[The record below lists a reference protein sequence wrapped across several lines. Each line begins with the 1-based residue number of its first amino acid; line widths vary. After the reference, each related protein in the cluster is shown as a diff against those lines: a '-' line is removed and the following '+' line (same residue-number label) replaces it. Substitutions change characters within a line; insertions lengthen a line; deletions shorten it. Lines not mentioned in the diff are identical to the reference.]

1 MNVYTLTQSVRYSVY
16 DITQVVVVNG
26 VSVTY
31 PPADVPAAVFYAIK
45 GDAAG
50 GGAAVVS
57 VNAKTGVVV
66 LVPSDIGAEVA
77 GAAAT
82 AQANAIATAS
92 ADATTKANA
101 ALASAVAADAALI
114 VDSIADADAT
124 HAPSRNAVFDALAG
138 KETAGAA
145 SAAIAAHVAAA
156 DPHTGYALEST
167 IGAAGGIAS
176 LDGSGKVPSAQLPA
190 YVDDVLEFANF
201 ASLPGTGTAGII
213 YVTLDTNFE
222 YRWSGS
228 AYIQLVSSPGTTDAL
243 AEGSTN
249 LYFTAARVRATLL
262 TGLSLATNQAI
273 AAGDTIL
280 QAFGYLQK
288 QITDLIATVSG
299 KQASNSKLSD
309 IAGLTLTASTLRVL
323 RENTAGTNLELA
335 TVATTANTRLYEK
348 NGLFEYCG
356 QAPVGSATSASVW
369 TIRRQE
375 YTSAGAYVSTKQA
388 VNVKWDDRLTATYT

>member
-1 MNVYTLTQSVRYSVY
+1 MTTRVIKQQVVLPHTVTQSIIIAGVTSVLPAQLSPSAQV
-16 DITQVVVVNG
+16 ITALVIAG
-26 VSVTY
+26 
-31 PPADVPAAVFYAIK
+31 
-45 GDAAG
+45 AG
-50 GGAAVVS
+50 GGAVSS

-114 VDSIADADAT
+114 VDSIADADT
-124 HAPSRNAVFDALAG
+124 SHAPSRNAVFDALAG

-201 ASLPGTGTAGII
+201 AALPGTGTAGII

-249 LYFTAARVRATLL
+249 LYFTAARVRSAVL

-273 AAGDTIL
+273 AATDTVL
-280 QAFGYLQK
+280 QAFGYIQK
-288 QITDLIATVSG
+288 QITDLIATVAG
-299 KQASNSKLSD
+299 KQASNAKLTD

-388 VNVKWDDRLTATYT
+388 VAVKWDDRLTATYT